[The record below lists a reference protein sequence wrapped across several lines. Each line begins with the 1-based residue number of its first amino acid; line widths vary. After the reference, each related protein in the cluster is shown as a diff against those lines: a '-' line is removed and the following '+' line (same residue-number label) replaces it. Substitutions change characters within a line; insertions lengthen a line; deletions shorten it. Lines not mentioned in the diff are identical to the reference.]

1 MNALERLGLEV
12 AAFQL
17 LGTRSKAA
25 TLCAL
30 LNAAG
35 VAISYDAVANARVWM
50 GEHDAANP
58 VNVARTRVCLLR
70 ESLEDVGLGDV
81 IQNCRGHGYAL
92 PEPGRSQVLNRL
104 LEVAA

>member
-1 MNALERLGLEV
+1 MTALERLGLEV

-30 LNAAG
+30 INAAG
-35 VAISYDAVANARVWM
+35 VAITYDAIANARVWM

-81 IQNCRGHGYAL
+81 IQNIKGHGYAL
-92 PEPGRSQVLNRL
+92 QEPGRSRVLARL
-104 LEVAA
+104 VEVAA

>member
-17 LGTRSKAA
+17 LGSRSKAA

-30 LNAAG
+30 INASG
-35 VAISYDAVANARVWM
+35 VPISYDAVANARVWM
-50 GEHDAANP
+50 GDHDSANP

-70 ESLEDVGLGDV
+70 ESLEDVGLSDV
-81 IQNCRGHGYAL
+81 IQNHKGHGYAL
-92 PEPGRSQVLNRL
+92 PEPGRSQVISRL
-104 LEVAA
+104 VEVAQ